1 MRVHEN
7 GGGVQGLLLTTLGA
21 NKVELE
27 QLDTLYILVLGVSTD
42 LQKELTDTIILCG
55 YNPKTNQAMM
65 LSIPRDTFVGA
76 DKNSAKGSEKINCL
90 YSKNVQKTV
99 TAVEK
104 ITGVDINYYAVV
116 NTQAL
121 TEIVDVIGGVEFN
134 VPIDMKYDDPTQ
146 NLHIDLSKGVQMID
160 GKKAE
165 MLLRFRHNND
175 GTSYPAEY
183 GDNDYGRMRTQ
194 REFIKSTISEII
206 QFKNITKIKPLLNT
220 IFENLDTNL
229 TVDEALPYIPY
240 LVGIDLDNI
249 ITEQLPGAS
258 ELCNNIWIYIHDKNS
273 TKKLMGEIINTIEHG
288 IITVQ

>member
-65 LSIPRDTFVGA
+65 LSIPRDTFVGT
-76 DKNSAKGSEKINCL
+76 DKNNAKGSEKINCL
-90 YSKNVQKTV
+90 YSKGVQKTV
-99 TAVEK
+99 TAVEE
-104 ITGVDINYYAVV
+104 ITGVDIDYYAVV

-134 VPIDMKYDDPTQ
+134 VPINMKYDDPTQ
-146 NLHIDLSKGVQMID
+146 NLHINLNKGVQMIE
-160 GKKAE
+160 GKEAE

-194 REFIKSTISEII
+194 REFIKATISEII
-206 QFKNITKIKPLLNT
+206 QLKNITKIKPLLNT

-229 TVDEALPYIPY
+229 TVDDAIPYIPY

-249 ITEQLPGAS
+249 ITKQLPGNS
-258 ELCNNIWIYIHDKNS
+258 ELCNNIWIYINDKS
-273 TKKLMGEIINTIEHG
+273 KTKKLMGEIINTIEHG
-288 IITVQ
+288 IIKVQ

>member
-65 LSIPRDTFVGA
+65 LSIPRDTFVGT
-76 DKNSAKGSEKINCL
+76 DKNNAKGSEKINCL
-90 YSKNVQKTV
+90 YSKGVQKTV
-99 TAVEK
+99 TAVEE
-104 ITGVDINYYAVV
+104 ITGVDIDYYAVV

-134 VPIDMKYDDPTQ
+134 VPINMKYDDPTQ
-146 NLHIDLSKGVQMID
+146 NLHINLNKGVQMIE
-160 GKKAE
+160 GKEAE

-183 GDNDYGRMRTQ
+183 VDNDYGRLRTQ
-194 REFIKSTISEII
+194 REFIKATISEII
-206 QFKNITKIKPLLNT
+206 QLKNITKIKPLLNT

-229 TVDEALPYIPY
+229 TVDDAIPYIPY

-249 ITEQLPGAS
+249 ITKQLPGNS
-258 ELCNNIWIYIHDKNS
+258 ELCNNIWIYINDKS
-273 TKKLMGEIINTIEHG
+273 KTKKLMGEIINTIEHG
-288 IITVQ
+288 IIKVQ